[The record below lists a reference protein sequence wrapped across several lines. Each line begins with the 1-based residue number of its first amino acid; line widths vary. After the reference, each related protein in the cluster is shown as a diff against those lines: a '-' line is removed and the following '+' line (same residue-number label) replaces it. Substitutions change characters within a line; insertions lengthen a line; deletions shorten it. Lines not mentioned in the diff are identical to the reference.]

1 MLFRSGAAYITLA
14 AWGKTMANLSGSL
27 VIPRCPHCAVANPSL
42 GRNHHLDTHAHDG
55 TNRRVWGVYVCGTC
69 GGVVTAWSD
78 KQGGAV
84 RAHYPQA
91 ESVDPDIP
99 DRPRAFLHQAQESLH
114 APAGAV
120 MLAASSVDAMLKLKG
135 YTQGTL
141 YTRIEK
147 AVSDHL
153 MTPEMAA
160 WAHAIRLDAN
170 DQRHADESATLPTGQ
185 DARRSIE
192 FAKALGEFL
201 FVLPTRIQR
210 GINE

>member
-1 MLFRSGAAYITLA
+1 
-14 AWGKTMANLSGSL
+14 MANLSGSL
-27 VIPRCPHCAVANPSL
+27 VISRCPHCAIANPSL
-42 GRNHHLDTHAHDG
+42 GRNHQFETRAHDG
-55 TNRRVWGVYVCGTC
+55 TNHRVWGVYVCGTC
-69 GGVVTAWSD
+69 GGAVSAWSD
-78 KQGGAV
+78 RPGNPV
-84 RAHYPQA
+84 RAYYPQA
-91 ESVDPDIP
+91 EAVDPDIP

-135 YTQGTL
+135 YAQGTL
-141 YTRIEK
+141 YARIEK

-153 MTPEMAA
+153 MTQEMAA

-170 DQRHADESATLPTGQ
+170 DQRHADESANLPTEQ
-185 DARRSIE
+185 DAQRSIE

-201 FVLPTRIQR
+201 FVLPSRIQR